1 VVLVCGLRRKEG
13 NRVQRRFSFVAVV
26 AVAWAMSG
34 IAPARAQVLPT
45 PPDTSGARVT
55 LGWLRLNPSISLS
68 DLGVDTNVF
77 NEADVEHPERDV
89 AMTLVPQTDLWVRMG
104 RTWLTGNLRQD
115 LIWFRDYRD
124 ESAANGSYHAGWFA
138 PFNRL
143 AVLVDGHWVRAKER
157 PTYEIDSRALRR
169 EAALAGTAEV
179 RAFSRTFLGG
189 YAERRG
195 VRFSQGSFFEQ
206 VDLQDQLDRT
216 RTSTGVVVRHELTPL
231 TSLVAEVTGFTDRFM
246 YSRDRDADSA
256 QAGGGVRFDP
266 AALVKGSVFV
276 GYRRF
281 TPKSPD
287 IPAYTGATL
296 TANVSYDAWSSS
308 HVTVEGMRDVD
319 YSFEDAQPYY
329 LLNGVT
335 GTLTQRLF
343 GPVDVQGSAGLR
355 SLDYRNRANV
365 PGLPLDRRDH
375 VRILGAGLGYHL
387 GRDLRFAID
396 TEHHRR
402 TSAVAGRSFSGARYG
417 VTITYG
423 M

>member
-1 VVLVCGLRRKEG
+1 M
-13 NRVQRRFSFVAVV
+13 QRRFSLVAVV
-26 AVAWAMSG
+26 AVAGAMAA
-34 IAPARAQVLPT
+34 ITPAWAQVLPT

-55 LGWLRLNPSISLS
+55 IGWLRLNPSISLN

-89 AMTLVPQTDLWVRMG
+89 ATTLVPQTDLWVRMG

-115 LIWFRDYRD
+115 LIWFRDYRN

-143 AVLVDGHWVRAKER
+143 SVLVDGNWVRAKER
-157 PTYEIDSRALRR
+157 PTVEIDSRALRR
-169 EAALAGTAEV
+169 EAALAATAEV
-179 RAFSRTFLGG
+179 RVFSRTFVGG

-195 VRFSQGSFFEQ
+195 VRFAQGSFFGQ
-206 VDLQDQLDRT
+206 VDLQEQLDRT
-216 RTSTGVVVRHELTPL
+216 RTSSGLVLRHELTPL
-231 TSLVAEVTGFTDRFM
+231 TSLVAEVAGFTDRFT
-246 YSRDRDADSA
+246 YSRDRDADSV
-256 QAGGGVRFDP
+256 QVGGGVRFDP
-266 AALVKGSVFV
+266 AALVKGSVLV

-281 TPKSPD
+281 TPKSSD

-296 TANVSYDAWSSS
+296 TANVSYEAWSASR
-308 HVTVEGMRDVD
+308 VAVEAMRDVEF
-319 YSFEDAQPYY
+319 SFEDAQPYY

-335 GTLTQRLF
+335 GTLTQRVL
-343 GPVDVQGSAGLR
+343 GPVDVQGRAGLR

-365 PGLPLDRRDH
+365 PRLLSERRDR
-375 VRILGAGLGYHL
+375 VTVLGVGLGYHL
-387 GRDLRFAID
+387 GRDLRLAFD

-402 TSAVAGRSFSGARYG
+402 TSVIETHRFSGARYG

-423 M
+423 L